1 MYSPDTGAGRA
12 PDSQRRS
19 GRGAAVGKRARRTT
33 VQHLCAGT
41 IVFSRYPAT
50 ESSGED
56 IWTVN
61 IDGTN
66 AKQLTH
72 DGMSW
77 DPMFVRDKI
86 VFLSWRNNATGN
98 EVYSMNLDGTNQ
110 KRLTNNSVN
119 EYFDD
124 W

>member
-1 MYSPDTGAGRA
+1 M
-12 PDSQRRS
+12 
-19 GRGAAVGKRARRTT
+19 
-33 VQHLCAGT
+33 
-41 IVFSRYPAT
+41 FSRYPTQGTYA
-50 ESSGED
+50 ED

-66 AKQLTH
+66 PKQLTT

-77 DPMFVRDKI
+77 DPMFVKDKI
-86 VFLSWRNNATGN
+86 VFVSWRDNASGN

-110 KRLTNNSVN
+110 KRLTNNNVN